1 MRPSEPKGR
10 APKGAPK
17 PKAAACGPS
26 WGPGSF
32 VVAYLR
38 DPREKVWGLLLH
50 LEAAGFWI
58 RGIELNAFDD
68 WMRER
73 AAGLAGTL
81 GPSTT
86 FLPFL
91 RVEKIV
97 VDEPLG
103 PAASLKE
110 RLEAAAGRPA
120 EELL

>member
-1 MRPSEPKGR
+1 MRR
-10 APKGAPK
+10 AAPKGPPPPK
-17 PKAAACGPS
+17 EAGPAADGAVPS

-38 DPREKVWGLLLH
+38 DPREKVWGLLLK

-68 WMRER
+68 WVRER
-73 AAGLAGTL
+73 AAGQRGTL
-81 GPSTT
+81 GPSTS

-97 VDEPLG
+97 VDEAMG

>member
-1 MRPSEPKGR
+1 MTRAHKAPAPSREAGSPGG
-10 APKGAPK
+10 GA
-17 PKAAACGPS
+17 GPS

-38 DPREKVWGLLLH
+38 DPREKVWGMLLR

-68 WMRER
+68 WVRER
-73 AAGLAGTL
+73 AAGLSGTL
-81 GPSTT
+81 GPSTS

-97 VDEPLG
+97 VDEALG

-110 RLEAAAGRPA
+110 RLEAAVGRPA
-120 EELL
+120 EDLL

>member
-1 MRPSEPKGR
+1 MTRQ
-10 APKGAPK
+10 APKRPAP
-17 PKAAACGPS
+17 PKEPVPEGGGTGPS

-38 DPREKVWGLLLH
+38 DPREKVWGLLLR

-68 WMRER
+68 WVRER
-73 AAGLAGTL
+73 AAGGPGTL
-81 GPSTT
+81 GPSTS

-97 VDEPLG
+97 VDEALG
-103 PAASLKE
+103 PAASLRE
-110 RLEAAAGRPA
+110 RLEAAVGRPA
-120 EELL
+120 EDLL

>member
-1 MRPSEPKGR
+1 MTRTVRKRPVSSEGGLFTAGVEDP
-10 APKGAPK
+10 A
-17 PKAAACGPS
+17 

-38 DPREKVWGLLLH
+38 DPREKIWGRLLR

-68 WMRER
+68 WVRER
-73 AAGLAGTL
+73 AAGTLGTL
-81 GPSTT
+81 GPSTS

-97 VDEPLG
+97 VDEALG
-103 PAASLKE
+103 PAASMKE
-110 RLEAAAGRPA
+110 RLEAAVGRPA